1 MMDYSPEKQG
11 PSKHIRDIVDWPQ
24 LDEWLKALYA
34 PDAPPVISQRTA
46 ETQAQLSQL
55 HHLEKCIR
63 SARNIV
69 QRIQSEAS
77 TEYQGLSDQIAA
89 ILNTANISSSALPKP
104 TSLALSSLSK
114 LASTLALPNMRP
126 ESFER
131 AISRMTIDGFRRQ
144 TQVSDLRDK
153 RNELLKKTEESRER
167 QRKLVILL
175 DGRKQDSVV
184 EQQKAREWM
193 RNAQVIAHKS
203 EEYEQRLEELGRERR
218 KRGELHEY
226 QELKNLDDRV
236 NNLRKDVDDK
246 QRALE
251 GYSALPPDISLA
263 YLKLEEAKQAL
274 DQLRIDCEDAVA
286 AAFN

>member
-1 MMDYSPEKQG
+1 MDYSPAKQG
-11 PSKHIRDIVDWPQ
+11 PSKHIHDIVDWPQ
-24 LDEWLKALYA
+24 LDEWLKTLYA

-63 SARNIV
+63 SARSIV
-69 QRIQSEAS
+69 QRIQSEAT

-104 TSLALSSLSK
+104 TSQALSSLSK

-153 RNELLKKTEESRER
+153 RNELLRKTEESRER

-226 QELKNLDDRV
+226 RELKNLDDRV
-236 NNLRKDVDDK
+236 NDLRKDVDDK